1 MSASGP
7 AAVIILAA
15 GEGTRMRTRTPKM
28 LHEIC
33 GRTMLGHIVAA
44 ARELNPDRLVVVVS
58 DARGQVA
65 GWLRAHCPDAV
76 LVVQERRGGT
86 GHAVRTVIEALG
98 VIHGTVVVTY
108 SDTPLLRGQTLAR
121 LAGEHESSGAAITAL
136 TARAANPTGYG
147 RIIRDAAGRVTGIVE
162 EADASPEQRG
172 VTEINTGM
180 YAFDGDLLADAVKRV
195 PSDTATGEEYLT
207 DVLSILHVDGYRVGT
222 VWCEDFG
229 ELQGVNDQ
237 AQLARARRLLNER
250 LLQQWMSAG
259 VTVQDPATTWLGVDV
274 ALEAG
279 VSLGPGTQLEGS
291 TTVAAGATVGPGS
304 VLRDTAVG
312 ADATVIQSVCQQ
324 AVIGAGAVVGPFAHL
339 TAGTEV
345 PAGARLEGGAVAAGP
360 GRAGGHRG
368 TAPASGGQRGGGQ
381 RDLAHGKGEQ
391 GQ

>member
-1 MSASGP
+1 M
-7 AAVIILAA
+7 IILAA

-28 LHEIC
+28 LHEVC
-33 GRTMLGHIVAA
+33 GRTMLGHIIAA

-65 GWLRAHCPDAV
+65 DWLRAQCPDAD
-76 LVVQERRGGT
+76 LVVQGRRGGT

-136 TARAANPTGYG
+136 TARAASPTGYG

-162 EADASPEQRG
+162 EADASAEQRA

-222 VWCEDFG
+222 VWCEDFD
-229 ELQGVNDQ
+229 EIQGVNDQ
-237 AQLARARRLLNER
+237 AQLAKARRLLNER
-250 LLQQWMSAG
+250 LLRQWMSAG
-259 VTVQDPATTWLGVDV
+259 VTVLDPATTWLDVGV

-279 VSLGPGTQLEGS
+279 VSLGPGTQLEGG
-291 TTVAAGATVGPGS
+291 TTVTAGATIGPGS

-312 ADATVIQSVCQQ
+312 ADATVIQSVCEQ

-345 PAGARLEGGAVAAGP
+345 PPGAQVEGGAVATAGP
-360 GRAGGHRG
+360 GGAGGPRDAAG
-368 TAPASGGQRGGGQ
+368 GSGRLRNGDT
-381 RDLAHGKGEQ
+381 DLAHGKGEL